1 MNTASKAT
9 VVLSLTLALSSATY
23 AAAAEQA
30 NVVFL
35 FADDLGYGNVS
46 SYGGDVPTP
55 HIDSIGR
62 NGVRFTSGYMT
73 APVCNPSRH
82 GMITGR
88 YQQRWGKELNSQTV
102 PPVGQEQRRD
112 LPLDQKTIADALGA
126 AGYRTGAFGKWQL
139 SWRNGYHPLERGFDY
154 FVGMVSGMSHLDPS
168 WPSAHVAPRA
178 ELLEHAPE
186 NPEVLAYI
194 AAEERA
200 ARENP
205 SPKTG
210 PPKGLFRGRE
220 PIELEEYL
228 TDQLAREAVEFIERN
243 KDRPFFL
250 YLPFYAVHSPV
261 QVTDEY
267 YQRVGEYRTET
278 RRIFSGMITSVD
290 DAVGSVLAKLR
301 EAGLEEKT
309 LVIFASDNGAQET
322 FDVEG
327 VNNRPLIGH
336 KRNLYEGG
344 IRIPFA
350 MQWKG
355 RIPPGQTYTHPIH
368 SLDIFP
374 TSLAAAGVED
384 VAQYTLDGINLL
396 PYLEGQNQGPPHEY
410 LFWRSGHNSAIRHGE
425 WKLLISGSEITRLYN
440 VEKDPGESTDLS
452 SRHPELV
459 RKMKQALERWS
470 EQMVAPRESSRRVK
484 THYNGDEIEWDI

>member
-1 MNTASKAT
+1 MKRTNRNAAALASAAL
-9 VVLSLTLALSSATY
+9 LSFG

-88 YQQRWGKELNSQTV
+88 YQQRWGKELNSQTEM
-102 PPVGQEQRRD
+102 PEGQTSRGD
-112 LPLDQKTIADALGA
+112 LPRDQKTIADGMRK

-139 SWRNGYHPLERGFDY
+139 SWRDGFHPLARGFDD
-154 FVGMVSGMSHLDPS
+154 FVGMISGMSHLDPN
-168 WPSAHVAPRA
+168 WPDAHIAPPA

-186 NPEVLAYI
+186 DPEVIAYI
-194 AAEERA
+194 AR

-205 SPKTG
+205 SRATG

-228 TDQLAREAVEFIERN
+228 TDQLANEAVDFIERN

-250 YLPFYAVHSPV
+250 YLPFYAVHSPL
-261 QVTDEY
+261 QVTDDY
-267 YQRVGEYRTET
+267 YQRAPEYRTET

-309 LVIFASDNGAQET
+309 LVIFASDNGAQGAL
-322 FDVEG
+322 DVEE
-327 VNNRPLIGH
+327 VNNKPLLGG
-336 KRNLYEGG
+336 KRHLYEGG
-344 IRIPFA
+344 IRIPFV

-355 RIPPGQTYTHPIH
+355 RIPGGQTYTHPIH

-374 TSLAAAGVED
+374 TALAAAGEED
-384 VAQYTLDGINLL
+384 VAQYKLDGVNLL
-396 PYLEGQNQGPPHEY
+396 PYLEGKNTSAPHEY
-410 LFWRSGHNSAIRHGE
+410 LFWRSAHNSAVRHGD
-425 WKLLISGSEITRLYN
+425 WKLLMSGSEITRLYN
-440 VEKDPGESTDLS
+440 VEKDPGESKDMS
-452 SRHPELV
+452 SEQPDLV
-459 RKMKQALERWS
+459 RKMKQAHNRWS
-470 EQMVAPRESSRRVK
+470 KEMAAPKESSRVD
-484 THYNGDEIEWDI
+484 TTQYNGDEIEWHI

>member
-1 MNTASKAT
+1 MKRVGKFAAT
-9 VVLSLTLALSSATY
+9 LCVATLFSFDT
-23 AAAAEQA
+23 AAAEQA

-88 YQQRWGKELNSQTV
+88 YQQRWGKELNSQTEA
-102 PPVGQEQRRD
+102 PEGQTDRRD
-112 LPLDQKTIADALGA
+112 LPRDQKTIADGLRK

-139 SWRNGYHPLERGFDY
+139 SWRNGFHPLARGFDD
-154 FVGMVSGMSHLDPS
+154 FVGLISGMSHLDPN
-168 WPSAHVAPRA
+168 WPNAHIAPPD

-186 NPEVLAYI
+186 DPEVIAYV
-194 AAEERA
+194 AQD
-200 ARENP
+200 RENT
-205 SPKTG
+205 SRQTG

-228 TDQLAREAVEFIERN
+228 TDQLANEAVDFIERN

-250 YLPFYAVHSPV
+250 YLPFYAVHSPI

-267 YQRVGEYRTET
+267 YQRVPEYRTET
-278 RRIFSGMITSVD
+278 RRIFAGMIASVD

-309 LVIFASDNGAQET
+309 LVIFASDNGAQEAL
-322 FDVEG
+322 DVEE
-327 VNNRPLIGH
+327 VNNKPLLGG
-336 KRNLYEGG
+336 KRHLYEGG
-344 IRIPFA
+344 IRIPFL

-355 RIPPGQTYTHPIH
+355 RIPGGQTYTHSIH

-374 TSLAAAGVED
+374 TALAAAGEED
-384 VAQYTLDGINLL
+384 VAQYRLDGVNLL
-396 PYLEGQNQGPPHEY
+396 PYLEGKNTGPPHEY
-410 LFWRSGHNSAIRHGE
+410 LYWRSAHNSAVRHGD
-425 WKLLISGSEITRLYN
+425 WKLLMSGSEITRLYN
-440 VEKDPGESTDLS
+440 VEKDPGESKDMS
-452 SRHPELV
+452 SKQPDLV
-459 RKMKQALERWS
+459 RKMKQAQNRWS
-470 EQMVAPRESSRRVK
+470 KEMATPKESSRVD
-484 THYNGDEIEWDI
+484 TTQFNGDEIEWHI